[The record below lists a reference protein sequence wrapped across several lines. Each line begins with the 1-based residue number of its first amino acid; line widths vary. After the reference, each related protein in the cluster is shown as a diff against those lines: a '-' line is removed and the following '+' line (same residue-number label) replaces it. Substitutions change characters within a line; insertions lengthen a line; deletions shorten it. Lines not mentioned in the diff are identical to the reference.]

1 MKHFIQLVLGSK
13 PYHPTKVSTEDCK
26 DVDDFKRAIKREF
39 SHLLHEYDVA
49 QLTLFEADGNTEI
62 DPQKPVAEL
71 KEVNWKPMIIK
82 IEQVEQPATQVTT
95 SSSKKQLTYKGM
107 SVEASCRKYLD
118 ALARKIA
125 VNYDFN
131 TEYSTP
137 TMGEL
142 GLRIKVG
149 QESLGC
155 SIA

>member
-49 QLTLFEADGNTEI
+49 QLTHFEADGNTEI

-71 KEVNWKPMIIK
+71 KEANWKPMIIK
-82 IEQVEQPATQVTT
+82 VEQPATQVTT

-118 ALARKIA
+118 ALVRKIA